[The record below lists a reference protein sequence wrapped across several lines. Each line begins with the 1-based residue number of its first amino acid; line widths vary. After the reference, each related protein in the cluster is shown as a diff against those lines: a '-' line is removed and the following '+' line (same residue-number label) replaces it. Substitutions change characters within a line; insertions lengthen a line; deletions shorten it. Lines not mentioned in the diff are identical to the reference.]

1 MLPST
6 EPAVELFA
14 ILCRMYELDPM
25 GEGVVLSHKEGHAR
39 GIATNH
45 GDPEHLWNGLH
56 MGYTMDGF
64 RKAVKNLMRK
74 KEKEEKN
81 EVEKESKPYLVR
93 VKIPD
98 LNIRKGPGTN
108 YPKTGK
114 YTGVGT
120 FTIVDEAAGQGA
132 SRWGKLKSGSGWIS
146 MDYVLRV

>member
-25 GEGVVLSHKEGHAR
+25 GDGVVLSHKEGHAR

-45 GDPEHLWNGLH
+45 GDPEHRWNGLH

-74 KEKEEKN
+74 KEKEE
-81 EVEKESKPYLVR
+81 EKEA
-93 VKIPD
+93 D
-98 LNIRKGPGTN
+98 
-108 YPKTGK
+108 
-114 YTGVGT
+114 
-120 FTIVDEAAGQGA
+120 GQGA
-132 SRWGKLKSGSGWIS
+132 SRWGKLKSGTGWIS

>member
-1 MLPST
+1 MEWITYGLYDGRFPKS
-6 EPAVELFA
+6 
-14 ILCRMYELDPM
+14 
-25 GEGVVLSHKEGHAR
+25 GEEF
-39 GIATNH
+39 
-45 GDPEHLWNGLH
+45 DEE
-56 MGYTMDGF
+56 
-64 RKAVKNLMRK
+64 
-74 KEKEEKN
+74 KEKEE
-81 EVEKESKPYLVR
+81 EKEAEKEKASKPYLVR

-120 FTIVDEAAGQGA
+120 FTIVDEADGMGA

>member
-1 MLPST
+1 
-6 EPAVELFA
+6 
-14 ILCRMYELDPM
+14 
-25 GEGVVLSHKEGHAR
+25 
-39 GIATNH
+39 
-45 GDPEHLWNGLH
+45 

-74 KEKEEKN
+74 KEKDEEK
-81 EVEKESKPYLVR
+81 EAEKEKESKPYLVR

-120 FTIVDEAAGQGA
+120 FTIVDCFV
-132 SRWGKLKSGSGWIS
+132 SRFPVSVSGSPLPALEEIQMSGVQNNAGLGMS
-146 MDYVLRV
+146 RPCTMN

>member
-1 MLPST
+1 M
-6 EPAVELFA
+6 ELFA

-25 GEGVVLSHKEGHAR
+25 GDGVVLSHKEGHAR

-64 RKAVKNLMRK
+64 RKAVK
-74 KEKEEKN
+74 KEK
-81 EVEKESKPYLVR
+81 EKESKPYLVR
-93 VKIPD
+93 VKISD

-120 FTIVDEAAGQGA
+120 FTIVDEADGQGA
-132 SRWGKLKSGSGWIS
+132 SRWGKLKSGTGWIS

>member
-1 MLPST
+1 M
-6 EPAVELFA
+6 ELFA

-25 GEGVVLSHKEGHAR
+25 GDGVVLSHKEGHAR

-64 RKAVKNLMRK
+64 RKAVK
-74 KEKEEKN
+74 KEKEA
-81 EVEKESKPYLVR
+81 EKEKASKPYLVR

-108 YPKTGK
+108 YPKTGR
-114 YTGVGT
+114 YTRVGA
-120 FTIVDEAAGQGA
+120 FTIVDEADGQGA

>member
-1 MLPST
+1 
-6 EPAVELFA
+6 
-14 ILCRMYELDPM
+14 MYELDPM
-25 GEGVVLSHKEGHAR
+25 GEGVILSHKEGHAR

-56 MGYTMDGF
+56 MSYTMDGF

-74 KEKEEKN
+74 KEKEE
-81 EVEKESKPYLVR
+81 EKEAEKEKASKPYLVR

-120 FTIVDEAAGQGA
+120 LTIVDEADGQGA